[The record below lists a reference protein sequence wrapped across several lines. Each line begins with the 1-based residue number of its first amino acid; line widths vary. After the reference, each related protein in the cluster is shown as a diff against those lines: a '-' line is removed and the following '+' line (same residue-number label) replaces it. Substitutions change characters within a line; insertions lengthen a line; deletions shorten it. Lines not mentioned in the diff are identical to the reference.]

1 MWSSIDFRLDRGW
14 GGLYDAFM
22 ASRKSRRGGGD
33 RGGGSAR
40 GSVRGRKGGPTPLDG
55 AVGLAF
61 FTYAVSAIVTPI
73 CLVLMAKE
81 LAFTLS
87 AGGGLEIMRSI
98 LIVVVLLASGFA
110 SARWGKER
118 SLGLGGFVVGAGYVL
133 YSVAPGYGSV
143 LAAAALIG
151 MGSGMWEGLLNP
163 LVQELHPV
171 DSGRYLNL
179 IGSLYSGGIL
189 ITVLVSGELL
199 TRAVSW
205 RLIILGVGFLSILC
219 GILFFVFDRGRK
231 ERGWTTG
238 GGAGARKERIPPSGG
253 VLVSVF
259 RSKTDVLKHPRFW
272 IFFPLMFLA
281 GGTEGGLTYW
291 SASYIQLY
299 FGALPRMGG
308 VGTALF
314 AAGMMIGRFSAGWFV
329 RQHRIW
335 HLLLGAAVLGAGV
348 TAAVPFV
355 ASQYTFFAVLFLAG
369 LSVASFW
376 PSIQSYSADRIP
388 LDPTAL
394 FILLS
399 VGGVPGY
406 GAVAWIMGIV
416 GDRYGLT
423 ASFIMVPILFAALA
437 VLLIIERLWKPA
449 RN

>member
-1 MWSSIDFRLDRGW
+1 MET
-14 GGLYDAFM
+14 
-22 ASRKSRRGGGD
+22 RKSRSGRAGRRGP
-33 RGGGSAR
+33 A
-40 GSVRGRKGGPTPLDG
+40 PLDG

-61 FTYAVSAIVTPI
+61 FTYAVSAIVTPVS
-73 CLVLMAKE
+73 LVIISRE
-81 LAFTLS
+81 LAFSLS

-110 SARWGKER
+110 AARWGKER
-118 SLGLGGFVVGAGYVL
+118 SLGLSGLVVGAGYIV
-133 YSVAPGYGSV
+133 YSVAPGYGAV

-151 MGSGMWEGLLNP
+151 SGSGMWEGLLNP

-179 IGSLYSGGIL
+179 IGSLYSGGVL
-189 ITVLVSGELL
+189 ITVLLSGELL

-205 RLIILGVGFLSILC
+205 RLIVLGVGFLSILC
-219 GILFFVFDRGRK
+219 GILFFVFDRGR
-231 ERGWTTG
+231 EDRGR
-238 GGAGARKERIPPSGG
+238 AESAPAAGG
-253 VLVSVF
+253 VLVSVL
-259 RSKTDVLKHPRFW
+259 RTKTEVLKHPRFW

-291 SASYIQLY
+291 SASYIQLH
-299 FGALPRMGG
+299 FGGLPRMGG

-314 AAGMMIGRFSAGWFV
+314 AAGMMIGRFCAGWFV

-335 HLLLGAAVLGAGV
+335 HLLLGAAAFGAAV
-348 TAAVPFV
+348 TAMVPF
-355 ASQYTFFAVLFLAG
+355 AARQYTFFAVLFLAG

-423 ASFIMVPILFAALA
+423 TSFIMVPILFAALA
-437 VLLIIERLWKPA
+437 VLLVIERMWKPV